1 MKKRKIRTSLLA
13 MTVVL
18 VILLSI
24 VLAVAGFSIYRQ
36 DMIARYQNYAGD
48 AIDCIAHSID
58 GDDLERCIETGEKSE
73 KYQALQALA
82 NDFKETHDL
91 IYLYIIK
98 PLKPDPPDNMMDVLA
113 AVTEY
118 ELTYEA
124 DTLTDLGNLTGDFY
138 PSEIATQYMARM
150 DHDPAVTYFRND
162 SDFGKIYTA
171 IRPIFNNKGEPIAVL
186 CGDIEIGEING
197 AAQKYALSAAIVS
210 LVFFA
215 VSLLFV
221 NLWIGKRIV
230 KPIQKLQDAA
240 GAFEDKCR
248 RRADVEELV
257 MRDPEIHTKD
267 EIEGLSASIV
277 SMVQDVQ
284 GYAKDLLRK
293 EEELSRKDTEI
304 LSMKEYVSQMDEL
317 AYRDSLTGA
326 GNKAAYEKAARKLGW
341 DILAGT
347 ADFAVVMGDLNYLK
361 RINDSYGHD
370 KGNVY
375 IKGMYAMLAETFT
388 ESPIFRIGGDEF
400 VVIVQDRELE
410 RCEALVE
417 GLRDRMKKTMRDGN
431 LKPWERISTAFGIGR
446 YAAGDDVEAVF
457 KKADIAMYEEKKRM
471 HAER

>member
-24 VLAVAGFSIYRQ
+24 ALAVAGFSIYRQ

-48 AIDCIAHSID
+48 SIDCIARSID
-58 GDDLERCIETGEKSE
+58 GDDLEKCIQTGVKSE
-73 KYQALQALA
+73 KYEALQTLA
-82 NDFKETHDL
+82 NNFKETHDL

-98 PLKPDPPDNMMDVLA
+98 PLKLDPPDNMMDVLA

-118 ELTYEA
+118 ELIYEA
-124 DTLTDLGNLTGDFY
+124 DTLTDLGNLTGEFY
-138 PSEIATQYMARM
+138 PSEIAAQYIDRM

-162 SDFGKIYTA
+162 TEFGKIYTA
-171 IRPIFNNKGEPIAVL
+171 IRPIFNSKGEPIAVL
-186 CGDIEIGEING
+186 CGDIEIDEING
-197 AAQKYALSAAIVS
+197 AAQKYALSAVIIS

-240 GAFEDKCR
+240 GVFEDKCR
-248 RRADVEELV
+248 RRANVEELV
-257 MRDPEIHTKD
+257 MGDPEIHTKD

-293 EEELSRKDTEI
+293 EEEISRKDTEI

-317 AYRDSLTGA
+317 A
-326 GNKAAYEKAARKLGW
+326 
-341 DILAGT
+341 
-347 ADFAVVMGDLNYLK
+347 
-361 RINDSYGHD
+361 
-370 KGNVY
+370 
-375 IKGMYAMLAETFT
+375 
-388 ESPIFRIGGDEF
+388 
-400 VVIVQDRELE
+400 
-410 RCEALVE
+410 
-417 GLRDRMKKTMRDGN
+417 
-431 LKPWERISTAFGIGR
+431 
-446 YAAGDDVEAVF
+446 
-457 KKADIAMYEEKKRM
+457 
-471 HAER
+471 